1 MSAGKQPQDPGPS
14 TEVLTKNKE
23 SSTLCPICTNDLLH
37 DGVVMLDCGHWFC
50 GNCHKKMKEISLTK
64 GVSRPP
70 CPVCRKN
77 WPDIIPGHAV
87 VNLLEVVVQQDVT
100 LAAVRDEA
108 AAELAAVRAKAAA
121 ELAAVRAEA
130 AGASS
135 AAADELDK
143 VKARHALEASAKV
156 ETERMR
162 LAGKNEVKE
171 RNVRR
176 KAAADSAQDEL
187 EKQMMKEDRERD
199 APMKAK
205 KEKREEDQD
214 KDWNPN
220 SRK

>member
-50 GNCHKKMKEISLTK
+50 RNCHKKMKEISLTK

-87 VNLLEVVVQQDVT
+87 VHLLEVVVQQDVT
-100 LAAVRDEA
+100 LAAVRDE
-108 AAELAAVRAKAAA
+108 AAA

-220 SRK
+220 SCK